1 MQDYY
6 VYNADQLETA
16 GLGLPEWKESMGF
29 GKYLQQVIND
39 GLEINLHAQMPYYH
53 ADLSDTHRW
62 PLFLDNY
69 GSNTDAWWLGDN
81 VEGKIVNTDLAEI
94 IGTAKIKMIIK
105 DGSDIV
111 TDISGPIEGNT
122 PVHTYRI
129 YLYDINM
136 NSGKSMSEVCMMT
149 YTDMESISRTGYN
162 ELRDG
167 YTTSNSN
174 YLSPT
179 DTDANT
185 WVGVPGEGNIGFIP
199 VGDNRHKILFVG
211 GKIGGWL
218 DDLVNDRDCQLATE
232 PIAPEGLKGNNNYV
246 IPIPEGPAVKDVTEI
261 QFRKMITKSF
271 TITGGTDVITL
282 GIADQPEATTFIGEG
297 ADDGQGGE
305 VLTNDSKIHY
315 SIISTKGGFSVPL
328 EHITMV
334 LKSNKTSL
342 EISGIGMSP
351 NTYGETSPI
360 WKQYLLGDDTYTV
373 FATVQIKD
381 ADNASTPATKIR
393 TKTLSNKN
401 YTQIL
406 GSSNRV
412 VIDDEGQSYFQLP
425 DVDIWKI
432 NGVTGGTAGNVGGT
446 VLDLKS
452 DFIFDDGQRDATYD
466 YGRLYIRPDKVAKY
480 TNSSVTLDISYDY
493 FQHSGTGLPFTVN
506 SYEGFEYK
514 NIPLYT
520 IEDRGET
527 VSLANV
533 LDFRSTRASRE
544 NGTELETD
552 KPIISGGFPK
562 TGIAAGDV
570 INERHRYY
578 LPRVD
583 KVILK
588 KDTNTDDHS
597 FEILKGIPS
606 LDPQAPSDRE
616 DAMSLYILSVPP
628 YTHNAS
634 DVRIQYIDNQRYRMS
649 DIGKLSQR
657 ISNLEHFSTLSNL
670 ESQIEGKNILSYD
683 GNSIAFKKGI
693 LVDSFR
699 GSGVGDVS
707 DPDYACSVDIEKGQ
721 LRPSFQIQN
730 IDLAKDVIASTGI
743 AESTDGIITLSHSDP
758 ISFLNQT
765 ASSGKLKVNPFN
777 LVNWLGSATIDPP
790 GDNWFDVNYRPV
802 IKINT
807 NGEND
812 NWKIGNL
819 DDHSVGS
826 VDTNDLQY
834 LNAKGFGT
842 QWNDWES
849 VWSGIEVTSSD
860 LYDEEGRQFIDQ
872 ARIAER
878 DESVSSLKENNTLT
892 VSRSA
897 SLTSQ
902 SKTRL
907 GIRVRSL
914 PHRLLKIVNGKTVDV
929 TIVPF
934 IRSKTLTINAYGLKP
949 NTVVYPFFDGIDVS
963 AHCQPKDMT
972 VGGTITTDV
981 NGSVLEL
988 SFIVPAGKFTSGEKI
1003 FRLTDS
1009 STNVVTN
1016 TETASDAIYHAKGV
1030 SDLRNSGI
1038 VSTRPPIVRRQTVTS
1053 ENIPTDVFNR
1063 TNSLNSQTNT
1073 LWVDPLAQ
1081 TFYVEPNANPSGL
1094 FLHSVDLYFS
1104 KKDSTLPVTL
1114 QIRPTT
1120 NGYPHPSVIAPF
1132 SEVVLMP
1139 DSVNV
1144 DSESSSVATTFTF
1157 SSPVYLESGEYAI
1170 VISANSDDYELYSA
1184 TIGEDDTGTL
1194 NRITSS
1200 PHTGSLFHAQN
1211 ESIAE
1216 PDYTT
1221 DLMFSIKRYNFSSTQ
1236 GEAIFKNS
1244 TSGPIASR
1252 KADCDTF
1259 KINAVEFIPA
1269 TSSMTHTAQFAPS
1282 LDFAVNLNENITK
1295 GSSVTN
1301 KSINKEDS
1309 NFKVVSKLNYSLST
1323 VSPVIDTK
1331 MLNVTCI
1338 ENSVNELQQER
1349 VDDEKS
1355 PRASGH
1361 PISSRARYIT
1371 RRVTLSDGMAASDLK
1386 VFLSVYKPSGAEIK
1400 VFVKYSD
1407 GETDINTSSYLEM
1420 EVKDNSDNFTSL
1432 NAYDFKDIE
1441 FSLKQE
1447 DYDVIGGGNLK
1458 KFVIKVC
1465 MFGKDD
1471 EVPIVKDL
1479 RAVALD

>member
-1 MQDYY
+1 MTADNSSNDM
-6 VYNADQLETA
+6 VNAD
-16 GLGLPEWKESMGF
+16 
-29 GKYLQQVIND
+29 
-39 GLEINLHAQMPYYH
+39 
-53 ADLSDTHRW
+53 
-62 PLFLDNY
+62 
-69 GSNTDAWWLGDN
+69 
-81 VEGKIVNTDLAEI
+81 LAPI
-94 IGTAKIKMIIK
+94 IGTARIKIIIEY
-105 DGSDIV
+105 GEETV
-111 TDISGPIEGNT
+111 TDISGYMSELST
-122 PVHTYRI
+122 PSTVTTTVPTYRI

-136 NSGKSMSEVCMMT
+136 NSGKGMDEVCMIT
-149 YTDMESISRTGYN
+149 YTDMENISFDDFAVKRN
-162 ELRDG
+162 LS
-167 YTTSNSN
+167 TSAVQ
-174 YLSPT
+174 YGRI
-179 DTDANT
+179 AE
-185 WVGVPGEGNIGFIP
+185 EGGPEIET
-199 VGDNRHKILFVG
+199 GDNRYKILFVG
-211 GKIGGWL
+211 GTVGGW
-218 DDLVNDRDCQLATE
+218 VNDYQRGSDCNLATE
-232 PIAPEGLKGNNNYV
+232 PIDSGGLKGNNNYV

-271 TITGGTDVITL
+271 TITGETDVITL
-282 GIADQPEATTFIGEG
+282 GVGDQPTGTTFVGEG
-297 ADDGQGGE
+297 ESNNQGDGE
-305 VLTNDSKIHY
+305 ILLPASKIHY

-334 LKSNKTSL
+334 LKAGKTSL
-342 EISGIGMSP
+342 EISGIGVSP
-351 NTYGETSPI
+351 NTYGTADPVWE
-360 WKQYLLGDDTYTV
+360 QYLNGDDTYTV

-381 ADNASTPATKIR
+381 ADNSSEVATNIR

-401 YTQIL
+401 YTKINA
-406 GSSNRV
+406 SADRV
-412 VIDDEGQSYFQLP
+412 LTDVEGQSYFQLP

-452 DFIFDDGQRDATYD
+452 DFIFDNGQRDAMYD
-466 YGRLYIRPDKVAKY
+466 YGRLYIKPDKVAKY
-480 TNSSVTLDISYDY
+480 TDSSVTLDISYDY
-493 FQHSGTGLPFTVN
+493 FQHSTAALPFTVN
-506 SYEGFEYK
+506 SYDGFDYK

-707 DPDYACSVDIEKGQ
+707 DPDYACSIDIEKGQ

-730 IDLAKDVIASTGI
+730 IDLALQTDPSPVGI

-790 GDNWFDVNYRPV
+790 GDNWFDVNYRPI

-819 DDHSVGS
+819 DDHSVGW

-897 SLTSQ
+897 LLTSQ

-988 SFIVPAGKFTSGEKI
+988 SFIVPAGKFTSGENI

-1009 STNVVTN
+1009 SANVVTN

-1269 TSSMTHTAQFAPS
+1269 TSSMTHTAQFAGAF
-1282 LDFAVNLNENITK
+1282 DFAVNMNENVTK
-1295 GSSVTN
+1295 GSSISN
-1301 KSINKEDS
+1301 KSINKEEN
-1309 NFKVVSKLNYSLST
+1309 NFK
-1323 VSPVIDTK
+1323 
-1331 MLNVTCI
+1331 NV
-1338 ENSVNELQQER
+1338 
-1349 VDDEKS
+1349 
-1355 PRASGH
+1355 
-1361 PISSRARYIT
+1361 
-1371 RRVTLSDGMAASDLK
+1371 
-1386 VFLSVYKPSGAEIK
+1386 
-1400 VFVKYSD
+1400 
-1407 GETDINTSSYLEM
+1407 
-1420 EVKDNSDNFTSL
+1420 
-1432 NAYDFKDIE
+1432 
-1441 FSLKQE
+1441 
-1447 DYDVIGGGNLK
+1447 
-1458 KFVIKVC
+1458 KFVTKSRLPFVNLGLFISFF
-1465 MFGKDD
+1465 FG
-1471 EVPIVKDL
+1471 
-1479 RAVALD
+1479 ALYNPRSTRTDKT